1 MVNKT
6 PTNRQMPTK
15 NWLFNYWTKLL
26 DGYSPKIE
34 LKFLDSL
41 RFAVFLQIRKSDKFI
56 AKIRNSKTYLPSPSR
71 PTVETLLNAAPG
83 KISVGFSFWIV
94 LGMQDL
100 LLIFES
106 QIFNNV
112 RAQKKTVPEFPC
124 GLNSVEKYFC
134 EVGSFSGVIRVHVVI
149 FGQIQWER
157 WRE

>member
-1 MVNKT
+1 MKKKMVNKT
-6 PTNRQMPTK
+6 PTGRQMPTK
-15 NWLFNYWTKLL
+15 NWRFNYWTKLL

-34 LKFLDSL
+34 LKFSASL

-71 PTVETLLNAAPG
+71 PTVETLLNAAPE

-112 RAQKKTVPEFPC
+112 HAQKKTVPEFLVDSIPSKSTSARSAAF
-124 GLNSVEKYFC
+124 LVS
-134 EVGSFSGVIRVHVVI
+134 
-149 FGQIQWER
+149 
-157 WRE
+157 